1 MDQAIGITVT
11 LTITPGHES
20 DAART
25 AEAIAA
31 EAGTIEGVSV
41 THSWDG
47 DAQQLALHCDAL
59 DQEALDR
66 HLAAHGPLYARFE
79 EHGSVAGVTVA
90 GPADEATMAAMLRLS
105 DAAVR
110 I

>member
-11 LTITPGHES
+11 LTITPGHEA
-20 DAART
+20 DAGRT
-25 AEAIAA
+25 AEAIAT

-47 DAQQLALHCDAL
+47 DAQRLVLHCHAI
-59 DQEALDR
+59 DQETLDR
-66 HLAAHGPLYARFE
+66 HLAAHGPLYAGFE
-79 EHGSVAGVTVA
+79 EHGPVVGVTVA

-105 DAAVR
+105 DAAIR